1 MWLGSCTWKTRAALG
16 TVHRDGAGELG
27 PSASP
32 LAELGWGRVTL
43 TVCRRAVSVPG
54 LGQPHPTPGA
64 TRHWAHCWE
73 MECSPLGHHRPG
85 GLCPVTVIVL
95 FVLRT
100 PHGVESPAWLPP
112 PVHGSLFCDFVLETT
127 GLGAITQMCL
137 PHRRSVNFHFSLLG
151 DSPSPPVGC
160 LLLGPGKGRGKWC
173 FSRQRPSQQR
183 SLINSPGAPCP
194 SVCPGARS
202 QPCPQSLEVKEGSVR
217 TPRGVLR
224 PSPRHT
230 RFLAG
235 VRPAGTS

>member
-1 MWLGSCTWKTRAALG
+1 ML
-16 TVHRDGAGELG
+16 
-27 PSASP
+27 SASQGRASP
-32 LAELGWGRVTL
+32 TPPRGPQGTGLTAGKWNALRLAT
-43 TVCRRAVSVPG
+43 TVPG
-54 LGQPHPTPGA
+54 VCVLSRSSCSSFLVLVCSQNPT
-64 TRHWAHCWE
+64 R
-73 MECSPLGHHRPG
+73 R
-85 GLCPVTVIVL
+85 
-95 FVLRT
+95 R
-100 PHGVESPAWLPP
+100 ESPAWLPP
-112 PVHGSLFCDFVLETT
+112 PVHGSLFYDSVLETT

-194 SVCPGARS
+194 CVCPGARS